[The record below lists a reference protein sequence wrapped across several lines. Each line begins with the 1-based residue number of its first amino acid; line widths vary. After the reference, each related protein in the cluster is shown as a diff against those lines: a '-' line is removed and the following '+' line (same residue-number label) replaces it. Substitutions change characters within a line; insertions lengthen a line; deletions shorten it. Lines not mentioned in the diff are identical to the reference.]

1 MSFWSYATEDP
12 SYLALVEPD
21 GTEHKS
27 GELLAASNRLVH
39 GLRALG
45 LEKGD
50 VVATLL
56 PNGAPLVEL
65 YLAVAQA
72 GWYLTPINYH
82 LTAPEVAYIVGDCEA
97 KAFVAD
103 AAFAD
108 VATAAADE
116 AGMPTEARF
125 AVGVIEGFR
134 PYGELKE
141 GQPDSLPDDRAA
153 GGIMTY
159 TAGTTGRPKGVRR
172 PLMPIDPDTGGQMF
186 FTWFQFLYGIQ
197 PKDDNVHLTVAPLYH
212 TAVMNFTAISLHGGH
227 TIVLM
232 DKWTPEGTLERIERN
247 RVTHSHMVPTMFI
260 RMLQLP
266 EEEKQK
272 YDVSS
277 LTHVI
282 HSAAPCP
289 IEVKRQMLEWW
300 GPVIYEYYAATEGGG
315 TLVTP
320 EQWLRKPG
328 TVGPPWPNSEIRIL
342 DDEGQPCEPGQSG
355 TVWIKM
361 GDLTFEYHKDKEKTD
376 QTWKEGFFTVGDIGY
391 MDEEG
396 WLFLNDRKADV
407 IISGGVNIYPAETE
421 AALFG
426 HEAVGDA
433 AVIGV
438 PDDEWGERVLAVIE
452 PREGFDPGDQLAE
465 EITEYLKGRLAGYK
479 LPRDIEFVESL
490 PRDPNGK
497 LSRSRLREKYWAGRD
512 RAI

>member
-1 MSFWSYATEDP
+1 MSFWNYATEDP

-45 LEKGD
+45 LEQGD

-56 PNGAPLVEL
+56 SNGAPLVEL
-65 YLAVAQA
+65 YLAAAQA

-82 LTAPEVAYIVGDCEA
+82 LTAPEVAYIVSDCGA

-103 AAFAD
+103 ASFQD

-116 AGMPTEARF
+116 AGVPAEARF
-125 AVGVIEGFR
+125 AVGSIEGFR
-134 PYGELKE
+134 PYEDLKE
-141 GQPDSLPDDRAA
+141 GQPDSLPEDRAA

-232 DKWTPEGTLERIERN
+232 DKWTPEGTLERIERY

-266 EEEKQK
+266 DEEKK
-272 YDVSS
+272 KHDVSS

-289 IEVKRQMLEWW
+289 IDVKRAMLDWW

-320 EQWLRKPG
+320 EQWLQKPG

-342 DDEGQPCEPGQSG
+342 DDDDQPCEPGQSG

-361 GDLTFEYHKDKEKTD
+361 GDLTFEYHKDKEKTEK
-376 QTWKEGFFTVGDIGY
+376 TWKDGFFTVGDIGY
-391 MDEEG
+391 VDEDG

-452 PREGFDPGDQLAE
+452 PREGVEPGDQLAD

-479 LPRDIEFVESL
+479 LPKEIEFVESL

-497 LSRSRLREKYWAGRD
+497 LSRSKLREKYWAGRE

>member
-1 MSFWSYATEDP
+1 MSFWNYAAEDT

-21 GTEHKS
+21 GTEHKA
-27 GELLAASNRLVH
+27 GELLSAANRLVH
-39 GLRALG
+39 GLRAHG
-45 LEKGD
+45 LEHGD

-56 PNGAPLVEL
+56 PNGAPLIEL
-65 YLAVAQA
+65 YLAAAQA

-82 LTAPEVAYIVGDCEA
+82 LTAPEVAYIISDCGA

-103 AAFAD
+103 SEFAE
-108 VATAAADE
+108 VARAAADE
-116 AGMPTEARF
+116 AGTPAAARF
-125 AVGVIEGFR
+125 AAGEIEGFR
-134 PYGELKE
+134 RFEELKE
-141 GQPDSLPDDRAA
+141 GQPDDQPSDRSA
-153 GGIMTY
+153 GAIMTY

-172 PLMPIDPDTGGQMF
+172 PLMPVDPDTMGQML
-186 FTWFQFLYGIQ
+186 FTWFQFLYGIE
-197 PKDDNVHLTVAPLYH
+197 PKANNVHLTVAPLYH
-212 TAVMNFTAISLHGGH
+212 TAVMNFTAIALAGGH

-232 DKWTPEGTLERIERN
+232 DKWTPQGTLERIERY

-266 EEEKQK
+266 EEEKGK
-272 YDVSS
+272 HDVSS

-289 IEVKRQMLEWW
+289 IDVKRAMLDWW
-300 GPVIYEYYAATEGGG
+300 GPVIFEYYAATEGGG

-320 EQWLRKPG
+320 EQWLQKPG
-328 TVGPPWPNSEIRIL
+328 TVGPPWPNSEIRVL

-361 GDLTFEYHKDKEKTD
+361 GDYTFEYHKDREKTEEI
-376 QTWKEGFFTVGDIGY
+376 WKDGFFTVGDIGY
-391 MDEEG
+391 LDEDG

-426 HEAVGDA
+426 HPAVGDA

-438 PDDEWGERVLAVIE
+438 PDDEWGERVHAVIE
-452 PREGFDPGDQLAE
+452 PREGYEAGDDLAA
-465 EITEYLKGRLAGYK
+465 EITDYLKGRLAGYK
-479 LPRDIEFVESL
+479 LPKEIEFVDAL

-497 LSRSRLREKYWAGRD
+497 LSRSKLRETYWAGRE